1 MKRRLVVIV
10 VVLLGVASTAAA
22 QNKKAD
28 ALFKQGKTALAEK
41 KYAEA
46 CTAFEQS
53 FKLDPTI
60 GTQLNIGLC
69 YEEWGKLATAYRA
82 YRDAQKKAEETD
94 DDRAPRIAERA
105 DAIERNVPRLTVRS
119 STSGPVPKDLVVKVD
134 GDELTALGEP
144 LLVDPG
150 DHLVTYQAGDGP
162 ERKLTV
168 KLAKGESKEAKLD
181 LPLDMKG
188 PIEVDLQDDKDK
200 DKDIVVEDDT
210 SSVGRGRRIAGF
222 VVGGAG
228 VLSIGIS
235 SYLVLDARSDYNSA
249 IAAHCNE
256 ARECDDV
263 GLDETHSART
273 RANVG
278 TALFALG
285 LAALGGGAYL
295 YFTAPKGID
304 EHAVI
309 PIVSPDGAGVAV
321 IRSF

>member
-1 MKRRLVVIV
+1 MKQLVVVIV
-10 VVLLGVASTAAA
+10 VVVGLASTASA

-41 KYAEA
+41 KFAEA

-82 YRDAQKKAEETD
+82 YRDAQKKAEETG
-94 DDRAPRIAERA
+94 DDRVARIKERA
-105 DAIERNVPRLTVRS
+105 DTIERNVPRLTVRS
-119 STSGPVPKDLVVKVD
+119 STSGPVPKDLIVKVD
-134 GDELTALGEP
+134 DIELTALGEP

-150 DHLVTYQAGDGP
+150 DHVIRYQAGDGP

-200 DKDIVVEDDT
+200 NKEIVVEDDT
-210 SSVGRGRRIAGF
+210 SSVGRGRRIAGY
-222 VVGGAG
+222 VIGGAG
-228 VLSIGIS
+228 VLSLGIS
-235 SYLVLDARSDYNSA
+235 SYLVLDARSDYKSA
-249 IAAHCNE
+249 IEAHCN
-256 ARECDDV
+256 ANRECDEI

-278 TALFALG
+278 TALFVLG
-285 LAALGGGAYL
+285 LAAVGGGAYL

-304 EHAVI
+304 EHAVVPVI
-309 PIVSPDGAGVAV
+309 SPDGVGFAV
-321 IRSF
+321 SRRF